1 MRLRLRRVDRRR
13 ERREPRRDL
22 RDPRRRR
29 RPPAWSEWLRLR
41 LRREARRD
49 RRVDRR
55 RRRPPFNEG
64 VPVRLNGAAALLI
77 GFYSTARFLLG
88 WVGQK

>member
-1 MRLRLRRVDRRR
+1 MDRRR
-13 ERREPRRDL
+13 ERRDPRRDLRDL

-29 RPPAWSEWLRLR
+29 RPPAWSEWLR

-64 VPVRLNGAAALLI
+64 VVPVRLNAAAVLLI
-77 GFYSTARFLLG
+77 GFYSTARFVLG
-88 WVGQK
+88 GVG